1 MNLLNRI
8 KAETPPFFKKLR
20 ALSLIITAI
29 ATSLLTS
36 QSLISGFVLPD
47 MIKNIATYCI
57 IGGIAIAATS
67 TTAAVTPVAAIP
79 EATT

>member
-1 MNLLNRI
+1 MNLINRI

-20 ALSLIITAI
+20 SISLTITAI

-36 QSLISGFVLPD
+36 QSVISGFVLPD
-47 MIKNIATYCI
+47 SIKNIATYCI

-67 TTAAVTPVAAIP
+67 SAAVTTPVVAP